1 MQESSQGTWPH
12 WGPEEQ
18 DRVLRQA
25 SQTVLSHQA
34 AIQLRQLLGQEG
46 VGLVLLGQY
55 LAARD
60 AAKEKI
66 AVIDLTDPKG
76 VQVALRQQG
85 QLAGIDLCISILFDI
100 ANTGA
105 EDDSGERTEFA
116 GNFAV

>member
-1 MQESSQGTWPH
+1 M
-12 WGPEEQ
+12 
-18 DRVLRQA
+18 
-25 SQTVLSHQA
+25 
-34 AIQLRQLLGQEG
+34 
-46 VGLVLLGQY
+46 GLVLLGQY